1 MSFTLGKIASDMR
14 KKSRRACLQDL
25 SFCLSVCLS
34 NLHFY
39 LPYLSVFLPCPSLCL
54 SVFLPA
60 RRSFSPVRL
69 SVFLRSFFVYLYL
82 HILSVCLSVYLSCP
96 SVCLFGCAIGCPS
109 VCLMLTDCPS
119 FCLPVCLSYRLPS
132 CRFVW
137 LSDNL
142 PPVHPPVCISCTFVC
157 LSSYLLYSCLPIIY

>member
-1 MSFTLGKIASDMR
+1 MLKRSVFLSI
-14 KKSRRACLQDL
+14 CL
-25 SFCLSVCLS
+25 SFQPAFLSSIFVCLPTLPVSLSVCL
-34 NLHFY
+34 
-39 LPYLSVFLPCPSLCL
+39 PTCPSILLSCL
-54 SVFLPA
+54 PVCLP
-60 RRSFSPVRL
+60 SPL
-69 SVFLRSFFVYLYL
+69 IFCLPLPSY
-82 HILSVCLSVYLSCP
+82 SVCLSVYLSCP

-109 VCLMLTDCPS
+109 ACLMLTDCPS

-137 LSDNL
+137 LSNNL